1 MSPDV
6 KQWVEAMHLEHQAL
20 LANHTYMLV
29 PLPQG
34 CVAVGTR
41 WLYKIKSCVDGTI
54 ECYKAQWVTKGYSQ
68 CHGIDYD
75 KTFAPMVHLE
85 NLHMLLAY
93 TTL

>member
-1 MSPDV
+1 
-6 KQWVEAMHLEHQAL
+6 MHLEHQAL
-20 LANHTYMLV
+20 LANHTYTLV

-34 CVAVGTR
+34 HVAVGTR
-41 WLYKIKSCVDGTI
+41 WLYKIKSHVDRTI

-68 CHGIDYD
+68 HHGVDYD
-75 KTFAPMVHLE
+75 ETFAPMVCLE